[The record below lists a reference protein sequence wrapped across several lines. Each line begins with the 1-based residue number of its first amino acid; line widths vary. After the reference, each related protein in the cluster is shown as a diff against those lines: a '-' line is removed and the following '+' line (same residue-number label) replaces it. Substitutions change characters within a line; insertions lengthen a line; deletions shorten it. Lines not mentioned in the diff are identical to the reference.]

1 MPIHVLDSEG
11 LPPPAIE
18 RTLAHHF
25 LGRPNALAKNIL
37 YSLIGG
43 RRRFAELRPL
53 LAGKSDNN
61 LADALELLKDEHVVD
76 QFIDVRTRP
85 ATKLYELSP
94 FGLLVVD
101 WMRRYEVLDEIAEAR
116 REIDSPA
123 APA

>member
-1 MPIHVLDSEG
+1 MAIHQLDAEG
-11 LPPPAIE
+11 LPPAGIE

-43 RRRFAELRPL
+43 RRRFADLRPL
-53 LAGKSDNN
+53 LGGKSDNN
-61 LADALELLKDEHVVD
+61 LADALELLMDEHVVD
-76 QFIDVRTRP
+76 QFIEVRTKP
-85 ATKLYELSP
+85 STKLYELSP

-116 REIDSPA
+116 RELHAQPDHA
-123 APA
+123 